1 MSLGYL
7 DWLIQI
13 CKHNNNDNLTKN
25 YLQTCLQVRKLANLN
40 HKAVFFSTHFYFLT
54 PALTP
59 KEIRI
64 CYKFISVL

>member
-7 DWLIQI
+7 NWLIQI

-40 HKAVFFSTHFYFLT
+40 HKAVFFSL
-54 PALTP
+54 
-59 KEIRI
+59 
-64 CYKFISVL
+64 ISISLHDTSTCP